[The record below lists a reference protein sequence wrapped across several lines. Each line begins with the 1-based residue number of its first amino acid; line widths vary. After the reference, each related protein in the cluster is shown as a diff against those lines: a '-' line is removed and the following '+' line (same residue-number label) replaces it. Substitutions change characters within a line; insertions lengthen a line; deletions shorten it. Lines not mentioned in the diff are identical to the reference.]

1 MTSKYFSRKYT
12 LTLLVLALTGGA
24 PIVYK
29 NVGVSDTVTLT
40 VLLIFASVGAA
51 YGFINVKSAKAGLA
65 STASDSGTITGGP
78 GQVAVT
84 TATTVNAPAA

>member
-65 STASDSGTITGGP
+65 ATAEAQTG
-78 GQVAVT
+78 AVT
-84 TATTVNAPAA
+84 TATASVTTSAPAA